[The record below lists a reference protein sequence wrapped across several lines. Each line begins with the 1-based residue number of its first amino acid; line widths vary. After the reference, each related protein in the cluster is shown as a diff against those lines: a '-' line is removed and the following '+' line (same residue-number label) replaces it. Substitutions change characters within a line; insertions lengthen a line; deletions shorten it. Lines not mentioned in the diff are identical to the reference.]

1 MSIINNFPDGAGS
14 GGHIIVDFNGTE
26 YTSRSKLK
34 FGHGVI
40 TDDPTNDTTLVE
52 IDDSA
57 EPITLTSWAAGT
69 NAEIAAILKAS
80 KDGDID
86 LYEDAGWRVG
96 DERQVTLSAMAATGV
111 GESHVEQTVTMVLVN
126 KGGKYDSSNR
136 ECSFIMQPK
145 NCLLETGYIND
156 TGTNSGGWTSSARR
170 TWCNNVYLNALPS
183 YISSYVMPV
192 ANKTSAGNQSTTINT
207 DYDYCALPSSIEV
220 GHRISASPYIDEGT
234 QWSYY
239 TDNTT
244 SRIKK
249 VGDSGNACDW
259 WLRSPWVGGTAN
271 FCLVY
276 DNGLAGGSN
285 ANVTYALAP
294 FCCIY

>member
-14 GGHIIVDFNGTE
+14 GGHIIVDYNGTE

-52 IDDSA
+52 IDDSVMS
-57 EPITLTSWAAGT
+57 LTSWAAGT
-69 NAEIAAILKAS
+69 DAEIAAMLEAS
-80 KDGDID
+80 KNGDID

-96 DERQVTLSAMAATGV
+96 DERQVALKSMNATGV
-111 GESHVEQTVTMVLVN
+111 GESHVAQTVTMVLVN
-126 KGGKYDSSNR
+126 KGGKYDSSDR

-156 TGTNSGGWTSSARR
+156 TGTNSGGWTSSERR

-192 ANKTSAGNQSTTINT
+192 ANTTSAGNKSTTINT
-207 DYDYCALPSSIEV
+207 DYDYCALPSCIEV
-220 GHRISASPYIDEGT
+220 GQRTTTSPYSNEGT

-239 TDNTT
+239 TDSA
-244 SRIKK
+244 SRNKK
-249 VGDSGNACDW
+249 LGDSGNACYW
-259 WLRSPWVGGTAN
+259 WLRSPRVGYTAS
-271 FCLVY
+271 FCDVNNSGY
-276 DNGLAGGSN
+276 GDDTGADY
-285 ANVTYALAP
+285 TYGLAP